1 MGLIAKST
9 WDNAASLPSRPG
21 HGGRNRAPVFVL
33 GCPRSGTTLL
43 YHMLLSSEDFAIY
56 RAESNVF
63 NLLGPRFKGMRTI
76 KDRQDLLQIWLRSK
90 LFKVSGLD
98 PHGISD
104 KILSNCRNEGDF
116 LRIVMEEVADKQG
129 ARRWADCTPDH
140 LLYMREIKRLI
151 PDALFVHIIRDGR
164 DVALSYVQQNWS
176 HPFPW
181 DKNELLGVAGL
192 YWEWVVRKGREL
204 GNLLGGDYR
213 EVSFEEL
220 IGNPERTLD
229 ELGVFIE
236 HDLNY
241 EKIQRVAIGSV
252 SKPNS
257 SFVRETGENFNPV
270 ERWRAKINAREV
282 ANLEDLIGGYLQELG
297 YPLASAARMHAVP
310 AKLRALRLRLTY
322 LNMFEAKQRMK
333 ASPLGRFVDLK
344 NLEIEPTPP
353 QVHKNS
359 VA

>member
-1 MGLIAKST
+1 MGSVAKST
-9 WDNAASLPSRPG
+9 WGNTVSSPSQPG
-21 HGGRNRAPVFVL
+21 NRDRSRAPVFVL

-43 YHMLLSSEDFAIY
+43 YHMLLSAEDFAIY

-63 NLLGPRFKGMRTI
+63 NLLGPHFKGMRTI

-90 LFKVSGLD
+90 LFQVSGLD
-98 PHGISD
+98 PEGISD

-151 PDALFVHIIRDGR
+151 PNALFVHIIRDGR

-181 DKNELLGVAGL
+181 DKSELLGVAGL
-192 YWEWVVRKGREL
+192 YWEWVVGKGREL
-204 GNLLGGDYR
+204 GKLLGGDYR
-213 EVSFEEL
+213 EVRFEDL
-220 IGNPERTLD
+220 IANPERTLA

-241 EKIQRVAIGSV
+241 EKIQRAAIGSV

-257 SFVRETGENFNPV
+257 SFAREAGENFNPV
-270 ERWRAKINAREV
+270 ERWREKMNAEEV
-282 ANLEDLIGGYLQELG
+282 AGLEDLIGSSLQELG
-297 YPLASAARMHAVP
+297 YPLSAAGGARTVP
-310 AKLRALRLRLTY
+310 AKLRALRLRMTY

-333 ASPLGRFVDLK
+333 SSLLGRFVNLK
-344 NLEIEPTPP
+344 NLEIEPASP
-353 QVHKNS
+353 QGV
-359 VA
+359 